1 MDFYIQKL
9 YDSLLMTTGQFLC
22 QETHCF
28 LSGHDS
34 PSVASDKVHLKKAE
48 QNRAQGF
55 HQSGFM
61 TCHLQIIFQGEDVV
75 AGPDCLFFIYFF
87 LFTLQDWSQSEK
99 KRILDAPVPHKLP
112 DLNVIGTSHTSFQ
125 INGI

>member
-34 PSVASDKVHLKKAE
+34 PSVASDKVNLKKAE

-75 AGPDCLFFIYFF
+75 AGPDCLFFLFYFF
-87 LFTLQDWSQSEK
+87 YLHCKTEVSQ
-99 KRILDAPVPHKLP
+99 KRNA
-112 DLNVIGTSHTSFQ
+112 S
-125 INGI
+125 